1 MEINGHKVK
10 RIKEINLDDIDG
22 IKEVNIDPM
31 ALIEHIDDVEDFLL
45 LTLLC
50 ASIKDAEMESGKHVS
65 NKEAMYLPSF
75 VASEL
80 VGKLGVSSK
89 DIDKFIDDV
98 QAGKNK
104 VFEKYWN
111 KYSSLIEKYAGQF
124 K

>member
-1 MEINGHKVK
+1 MKINGHKVK
-10 RIKEINLDDIDG
+10 KIKVVDMDKIDG
-22 IKEVNIDPM
+22 IKEVKFINPG
-31 ALIEHIDDVEDFLL
+31 ALVKHMDGVEELLL

-50 ASIKDAEMESGKHVS
+50 SQIKDVEMKNGKHVS

-75 VASEL
+75 VACEL
-80 VGKLGVSSK
+80 LGKLGVSSK

-104 VFEKYWN
+104 VFEKYWA
-111 KYSSLIEKYAGQF
+111 KYSEFVKKIAGG